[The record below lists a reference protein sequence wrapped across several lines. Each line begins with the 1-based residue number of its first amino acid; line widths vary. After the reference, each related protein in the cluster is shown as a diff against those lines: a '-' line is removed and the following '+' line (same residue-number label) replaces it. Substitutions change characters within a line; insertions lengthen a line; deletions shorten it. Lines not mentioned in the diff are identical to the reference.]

1 MAFIK
6 CEPFK
11 RSNLLWDLVD
21 VVEHGDGEDEAG
33 RRWNTVDG
41 RRRRHGHHEAE
52 HGLGWNRTNNTI
64 SGTSEN
70 KLPPIKLNLKQASSQ
85 MAELFQDI
93 QMSSS
98 ILNAIAKNAWTGR
111 SVTSHWSPMSQPDG
125 SPISTPISVKLDVA

>member
-33 RRWNTVDG
+33 RRWNPVDG

-52 HGLGWNRTNNTI
+52 HGLGWNRTNNTL
-64 SGTSEN
+64 SATSEN
-70 KLPPIKLNLKQASSQ
+70 NVLPSKLNLKWCSEQL
-85 MAELFQDI
+85 AELIQDI

-98 ILNAIAKNAWTGR
+98 NLK
-111 SVTSHWSPMSQPDG
+111 SQKRMLELG
-125 SPISTPISVKLDVA
+125 AV